1 MRGAVL
7 YSPRDVRCE
16 EREALRIIKPTD
28 TIIRMP
34 VTSVCRFDL

>member
-7 YSPRDVRCE
+7 YSPCDLRCE

-34 VTSVCRFDL
+34 VTSACGSDL